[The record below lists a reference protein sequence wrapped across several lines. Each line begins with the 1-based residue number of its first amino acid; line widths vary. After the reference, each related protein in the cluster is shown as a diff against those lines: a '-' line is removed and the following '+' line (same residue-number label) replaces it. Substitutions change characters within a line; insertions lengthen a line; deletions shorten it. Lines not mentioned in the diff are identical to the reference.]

1 MSKKKIYNLNEI
13 GNHVKFS
20 RMSDEDRLK
29 LIKTHIIIHGTSQY
43 KYDGRKKK
51 IIKME
56 AVCN

>member
-1 MSKKKIYNLNEI
+1 MRKKKYDLNEI
-13 GNHVKFS
+13 GNWVKFTK
-20 RMSDEDRLK
+20 MNDEDRLK

-56 AVCN
+56 VVCN